1 MGIKGA
7 SLIEVMLAVAI
18 VFGMVTT
25 VAMFIPMG
33 SRALTQSRQK
43 WLASNYATSRMQQ
56 LTTLTYDSL
65 TPTPATNANF
75 PKSGLGTGPTLAG
88 GCNCSQEDLS
98 LYPVD
103 SSATVDSVTYSWKFC
118 INLMENV
125 TVVTTPP
132 TWTSHCPDGTSATDY
147 GMKNVRVH
155 VDWTSGSQAHST
167 DMESM
172 VIR

>member
-75 PKSGLGTGPTLAG
+75 CNALGAL
-88 GCNCSQEDLS
+88 
-98 LYPVD
+98 
-103 SSATVDSVTYSWKFC
+103 FF
-118 INLMENV
+118 
-125 TVVTTPP
+125 
-132 TWTSHCPDGTSATDY
+132 
-147 GMKNVRVH
+147 
-155 VDWTSGSQAHST
+155 
-167 DMESM
+167 
-172 VIR
+172 